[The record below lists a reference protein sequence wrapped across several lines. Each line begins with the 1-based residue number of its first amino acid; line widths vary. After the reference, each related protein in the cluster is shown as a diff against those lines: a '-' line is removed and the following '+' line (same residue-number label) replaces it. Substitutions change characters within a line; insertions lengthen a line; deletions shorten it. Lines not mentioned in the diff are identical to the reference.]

1 MAPPSAFLLASLAP
15 LVLEFDPEQWQA
27 WQQFS
32 TNHEDENPNNDLLT
46 KLVKAYRE
54 DPSERISVLDS
65 SGLKSGR
72 SLAKSLTR

>member
-54 DPSERISVLDS
+54 DSSKRSTSRVSVFDSLGSE
-65 SGLKSGR
+65 SG
-72 SLAKSLTR
+72 